1 MVAGMPLLLPAFAA
15 SVAVA
20 AILRGWVA
28 ARLGTGSGTAFAL
41 LVTVGG
47 IAAVTLTPA
56 LGNLPADRPCELTRL
71 TPIPIDQ
78 IASVT
83 NRGLNVL
90 LFVPLGV
97 IVGSLPRS
105 GPKAAVL
112 AFAFAFPFAIEL
124 AQYAV
129 NGLGRACQGIDVLDN
144 LTGLGVGL
152 VGAALDVLFT
162 RGHRQGT

>member
-1 MVAGMPLLLPAFAA
+1 MVAGMPLLLPALAA

-20 AILRGWVA
+20 AILRRWVA

-41 LVTVGG
+41 LLTVGG

-56 LGNLPADRPCELTRL
+56 LGELPTDRPCELARL
-71 TPIPIDQ
+71 TPIPLDQ

-90 LFVPLGV
+90 LFIPLGV
-97 IVGSLPRS
+97 IVGALPRS
-105 GPKAAVL
+105 RAKAAVL
-112 AFAFAFPFAIEL
+112 ASAIAFPFAIEL
-124 AQYAV
+124 AQYAA

-144 LTGLGVGL
+144 LTGLGIGL
-152 VGAALDVLFT
+152 AGAALDVLFT
-162 RGHRQGT
+162 RGHREGA